1 MVKSGKGL
9 KGFIGSL
16 YTVIDGFY
24 CLKLL
29 FFACPQQPAPA
40 VAQKPAGEVA
50 APAAKAGQAAGSAG
64 TAVKAEPAA
73 KAAAPT
79 L

>member
-16 YTVIDGFY
+16 YTVIDGFFY

-29 FFACPQQPAPA
+29 FFACPQQAASA

-50 APAAKAGQAAGSAG
+50 APAAKAGQAAG
-64 TAVKAEPAA
+64 
-73 KAAAPT
+73 
-79 L
+79 